1 MVLNHTPLFPF
12 DPAID
17 SALEHRH
24 LIFAYV
30 VVLVGQIVYISYLV
44 RQFLVA
50 GRTRSRRGPD
60 GIEKG
65 YSSLAVVR

>member
-1 MVLNHTPLFPF
+1 MILNHTPLFPF

-24 LIFAYV
+24 LIFGYV

-44 RQFLVA
+44 RQFVVA
-50 GRTRSRRGPD
+50 GRTRSRPRPD
-60 GIEKG
+60 DGGIGK
-65 YSSLAVVR
+65 ATPR